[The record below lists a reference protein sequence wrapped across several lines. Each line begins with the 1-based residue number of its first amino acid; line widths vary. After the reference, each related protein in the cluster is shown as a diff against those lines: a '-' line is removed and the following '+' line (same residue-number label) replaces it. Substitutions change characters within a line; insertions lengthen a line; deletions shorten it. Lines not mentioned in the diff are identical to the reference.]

1 MAIRRR
7 YDQPLEV
14 DPRFL
19 MELQLRED
27 DRSDRRI
34 GLAERSSDRDFELRE
49 FLGRSGVR
57 QGDDRI
63 GLESRRVDIAED
75 DFGLRDY
82 STRRGLDLREQ
93 GLGIEQGRLDLA
105 SETSGRTQ
113 DRADRA
119 LDLQDIYQGAD
130 LGLRQRQQYLT
141 EQQIE
146 EQLNRDR
153 MGELLQGMFMAEA
166 EEERSYT
173 RDQQRQRQA
182 IRDQINDI
190 EMQVGT
196 YYSPEEADKAIR
208 TLMERYHSMR
218 SKVPLKSEPTPQDI
232 FDERL
237 VTTSDGRSFYLNP
250 ENGRVETMDQAEK
263 SQDIRG
269 QVWKAAVAEI
279 FKGYATAPLAGSYG
293 DYPLQEMLENAMKVI
308 DRFSARDS
316 EPQDQGMI
324 SLEDFQQLDP
334 ASAQRLLE
342 TVPGLREHLQREY
355 QNASGS
361 FR

>member
-82 STRRGLDLREQ
+82 ATRRGLDLREQ

-250 ENGRVETMDQAEK
+250 ENGRVETMDQSEK
-263 SQDIRG
+263 SSDVKG
-269 QVWKAAVAEI
+269 QMLRAAMTEVFRAWAQIKADP
-279 FKGYATAPLAGSYG
+279 YAGESF
-293 DYPLQEMLENAMKVI
+293 DVHEAMKEAMDAI
-308 DRFSARDS
+308 NRNFGGP
-316 EPQDQGMI
+316 EQGQSMI

-342 TVPGLREHLQREY
+342 TVPGLRERLQREY

-361 FR
+361 FQ

>member
-1 MAIRRR
+1 MGIRRR

-82 STRRGLDLREQ
+82 ATRRGLDLREQ

-250 ENGRVETMDQAEK
+250 GTGRVEAMDQSEK
-263 SQDIRG
+263 SNDIKG
-269 QVWKAAVAEI
+269 QMMRAAMTEVFRAWAQVKTEPYDGVS
-279 FKGYATAPLAGSYG
+279 F
-293 DYPLQEMLENAMKVI
+293 DVHEAMKEAMDAI
-308 DRFSARDS
+308 NRNFGGP
-316 EPQDQGMI
+316 EQGQGMI
-324 SLEDFQQLDP
+324 SLSEFQQLDP

-342 TVPGLREHLQREY
+342 TVPGLRERLQREY